1 MKLTIKR
8 MESEHLPLVDAFS
21 CVETDEMLSHY
32 NSKQRRRI
40 YRHSKEMEDFIK
52 NEAWLEQTK
61 GLNTTY
67 LLINTNENDIA
78 GYVSL
83 CNDSIRL
90 DLEER
95 DELNLTYTTIP
106 AMKIARLAVS
116 NKYQRLGIGK
126 SLITFSVGIGQK
138 IRNYSGLAFLTLD
151 YYEHRVSFYE
161 SVGFIKNIIQPIQ
174 LPYDSPIS
182 MRLVLDDYL
191 KKLADEN

>member
-1 MKLTIKR
+1 MI
-8 MESEHLPLVDAFS
+8 AFS
-21 CVETDEMLSHY
+21 HDYYGLNFRAKQSVELFCAY
-32 NSKQRRRI
+32 
-40 YRHSKEMEDFIK
+40 
-52 NEAWLEQTK
+52 EQTK

-151 YYEHRVSFYE
+151 CYEHRVSFYE